1 MKDNQDIRE
10 QIKKIR
16 DLVNSKNPIVT
27 EHIQEIK
34 KTYLVEQP
42 IKDTPK
48 IDDRYNGRNGTPEC
62 DEEEGAEEY
71 CEGGV
76 LGEGVRMFC
85 GFGR

>member
-34 KTYLVEQP
+34 KT
-42 IKDTPK
+42 
-48 IDDRYNGRNGTPEC
+48 
-62 DEEEGAEEY
+62 
-71 CEGGV
+71 
-76 LGEGVRMFC
+76 
-85 GFGR
+85 